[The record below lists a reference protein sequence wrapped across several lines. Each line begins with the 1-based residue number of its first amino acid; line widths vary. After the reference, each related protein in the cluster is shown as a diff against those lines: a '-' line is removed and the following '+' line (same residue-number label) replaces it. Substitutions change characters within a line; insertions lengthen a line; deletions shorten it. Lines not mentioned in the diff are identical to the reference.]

1 MPREITVSA
10 RIDAV
15 ESSVQKHMVMRDY
28 ESEKQVEQK
37 LRNELKETG
46 VYETMKASEFQS
58 LYQKKLRSYADYI
71 DARFVEKD
79 GEDGKPGL
87 LVSKLMWENELRITY
102 LVDKKSYTQTV
113 CLCTREK
120 SLKAGDTIYVTVDQD
135 QPETI
140 LRKSL
145 YDTRSV
151 QPPNSSD
158 DLGCGGRLVVVL
170 VVAVIL
176 YYFFGHGMG

>member
-28 ESEKQVEQK
+28 ESEKQVAQK
-37 LRNELKETG
+37 LRNELKEKG
-46 VYETMKASEFQS
+46 IYETMKASEFQS
-58 LYQKKLRSYADYI
+58 LYQKKLRIYADYI

-102 LVDKKSYTQTV
+102 MVDKKSYTQTV
-113 CLCTREK
+113 CHCTREK
-120 SLKAGDTIYVTVDQD
+120 SLKTGDTIYVTVDQD

-145 YDTRSV
+145 RDTRQV
-151 QPPNSSD
+151 QPPNTSD
-158 DLGCGGRLVVVL
+158 DLGCFGKLFVLLVVG
-170 VVAVIL
+170 AIL
-176 YYFFGHGMG
+176 YYIFRCVLR